1 MAETPPEAAPM
12 TSRRSR
18 LRWSRNWDWILSV
31 LFGVVSIALLE
42 LLTSIGVISQFII
55 PKPSNV
61 GIALYNGWT
70 TGLFSDPLL
79 STVGGALAGFLIAAV
94 LAIAFAIAV
103 TSVPV
108 LERILTPYVVALQS
122 VPKIALAPIAV
133 IWLGFGPASK
143 ILVVVLSCFFPI
155 AINTIQGLRLRDRDS
170 YDLFR
175 ALGASRW
182 QIARL
187 LRLPSAVPY
196 IFAGLH
202 VGIVLAL
209 IGAVTAEFVGSRT
222 GLGVLLLQL
231 RAQFDLPGVFAT
243 IIVMTVVGIVF
254 YWGTS
259 WVERRAAFW
268 GREISMV
275 VTP

>member
-1 MAETPPEAAPM
+1 MAETPPGAAPI
-12 TSRRSR
+12 TRKRSR
-18 LRWSRNWDWILSV
+18 LGWSRNRDWILSI
-31 LFGVVSIALLE
+31 LFGVVGIALLE
-42 LLTSIGVISQFII
+42 LFTSIGVISELII

-61 GIALYNGWT
+61 GVALYNGWT
-70 TGLFSDPLL
+70 TGLFSGPLL
-79 STVGGALAGFLIAAV
+79 STVGGALVGFLIAAF
-94 LAIAFAIAV
+94 LAIAFAVAV
-103 TSVPV
+103 TSVPI

-155 AINTIQGLRLRDRDS
+155 AISTIQGLRLRDRDS

-182 QIARL
+182 QVARL

-209 IGAVTAEFVGSRT
+209 IGAVTAEFVGSRN

-254 YWGTS
+254 YWGMS
-259 WVERRAAFW
+259 WVEQRAAFW
-268 GREISMV
+268 GREISTV